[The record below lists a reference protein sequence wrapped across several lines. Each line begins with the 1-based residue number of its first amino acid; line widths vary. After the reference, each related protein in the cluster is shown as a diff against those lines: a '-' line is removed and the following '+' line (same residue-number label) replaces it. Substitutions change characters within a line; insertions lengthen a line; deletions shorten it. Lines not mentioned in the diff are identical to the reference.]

1 MGTLTSP
8 TTEGGIHASAYSA
21 TSHLS
26 TGSLFLT
33 SGALRWDHSSCE
45 QAGSRSG
52 SIGHP
57 AQHSGTR
64 SEQSVR
70 PQSSREGRQMNHL
83 GLRSSSA
90 SPCWVWLDVAPK
102 SCTRP
107 LPGPSPNEWCTLSGV
122 GAAPCPPGRPC
133 LTGPDQPPP
142 PAQVR
147 DAGGAGGAVRR
158 LDAHVVQ
165 LWADCRMKGRKASFL
180 EKSVDRGHPPKS
192 QPSWKPAKK
201 TKETREMGGHYS
213 S

>member
-8 TTEGGIHASAYSA
+8 TTEGCIHTSAYSA

-70 PQSSREGRQMNHL
+70 PQSSRGGRQMNHL
-83 GLRSSSA
+83 GLPSSSA

-122 GAAPCPPGRPC
+122 GAAPCPPGCPC
-133 LTGPDQPPP
+133 LTGPDRSAPSSSPGEGRWCGRRSSGKAGCPRCSTVGWLQNEREASILSGKISGQRTPP
-142 PAQVR
+142 
-147 DAGGAGGAVRR
+147 
-158 LDAHVVQ
+158 
-165 LWADCRMKGRKASFL
+165 
-180 EKSVDRGHPPKS
+180 
-192 QPSWKPAKK
+192 
-201 TKETREMGGHYS
+201 
-213 S
+213 